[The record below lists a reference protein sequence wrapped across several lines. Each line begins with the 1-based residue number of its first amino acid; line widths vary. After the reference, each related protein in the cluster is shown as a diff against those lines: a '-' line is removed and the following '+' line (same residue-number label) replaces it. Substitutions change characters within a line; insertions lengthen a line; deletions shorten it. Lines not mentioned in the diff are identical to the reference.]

1 MKLKRIIVFTKGKEK
16 KKQRRIEL
24 KNTIPSIWIE
34 R

>member
-1 MKLKRIIVFTKGKEK
+1 VKLKRIIVFTKGKEK
-16 KKQRRIEL
+16 KQRRIKL